1 MPAQVHPTNEEVN
14 AMPAERKT
22 LMQANGVETAVE
34 SAEYFINKG
43 YLDHLVDYSPI
54 PLQSYEQN
62 YRYIRL
68 CQIEKIVYDKDEN
81 VIDKLVSVYGALSQ
95 FVNHVVLLVVGE
107 KTGVKLYLGVRSK
120 RHTSVAEGIL
130 ADAFV
135 ANFPGSSLKV
145 VKNTEDIEKIIGA
158 AIDDQED
165 EFSDDGLSVECISVT
180 PSMRGEKQ
188 EAFVQGLEKF
198 VDTMHG
204 QEYVCEI
211 IASPL
216 SRDETDSRRRGYE
229 DIAAAL
235 SPFEKTTLAQGQTDT
250 KTLSEGITDT
260 VSSTISKGI
269 SMATGTTSGFSKG
282 KQSGFN
288 LGASF
293 LVNFGFSE
301 GTNESVN
308 SGKSRTETETETEAK
323 QTGRSTQL
331 SRATSEGTSETCTTE
346 YKNKSVEELLK
357 KLDLNLERLREG
369 DSYGLWDCAVYM
381 ISRKKQTVAIAS
393 GTFKSL
399 MLGEKSSADRAHT
412 NFVSTERKEAV
423 SAILSSLRYFEHPRF
438 RVPASNM
445 VEEQIIRPTNI
456 VNGHELPL
464 FLSMPRHSL
473 PGIVV
478 TEMTGF
484 GRNVLSMSQSPK
496 IQIGNIYYMDQEEET
511 PVELDVDS
519 LTAHC
524 FITGSTGSGKSNTVY
539 TLLEKIGS
547 LEPVIP
553 FLVIEPAKG
562 EYRKHFGTLPG
573 IKVFCTNSAHGQ
585 LLKINPFRFP
595 KEIHILE
602 HLDRLVEIFNACWEM
617 YAAMPAILKDA
628 IERSYI
634 AKGWDLLN
642 SVYTKNGPP
651 SFPTFTDLLI
661 ELPKVIKQSSYS
673 SDTQGDYTGALVTRV
688 NSLTNGIY
696 GQIFCDDFDIPD
708 CDLFDSNTIVD
719 LSRVGSTETKSLIMG
734 MIVLHLTEYRMSSP
748 IPMNSA
754 LRHVTVLEEAHNLLK
769 NTAGI
774 RGTAGNQVIAKSVE
788 MIVNSIAEM
797 RTYGE
802 GFLIVDQSPTSVDI
816 AAVKN
821 TNTKIVMRLPEKDDC
836 ALVGRSVSLKEG
848 QIEELSRL
856 KVGKA
861 VVMQSNWSEAVLAQ
875 IFPANKKYEHIE
887 PPLQYSS
894 IKAFRAVVL
903 SSLLREYALSDSY
916 NVNKIL
922 EAIET
927 FDIRESAKESMKR
940 TIKSLCGILDKE
952 FDSLLLGRSLVRI
965 AGCSD
970 AFRIASDQLKINAN
984 PPEDRTGI
992 VYTSDSVGQWHSRI
1006 KRTIDQYVVLDDQC
1020 RNIMIQYM
1028 IYAQRFE
1035 KHEIDYNTLY
1045 HDIYEIR

>member
-1 MPAQVHPTNEEVN
+1 MPEERN
-14 AMPAERKT
+14 S
-22 LMQANGVETAVE
+22 LMHANGVEVAVE

-43 YLDHLVDYSPI
+43 YMDHLVDYTPI
-54 PLQSYEQN
+54 PLPKYDQS

-68 CQIEKIVYDKDEN
+68 CQIEKIVYDKEED

-95 FVNHVVLLVVGE
+95 FVNHVVLFIVGE
-107 KTGVKLYLGVRSK
+107 KAGVTLYLGVRSK
-120 RHTSVAEGIL
+120 RHISIAEGIL
-130 ADAFV
+130 ADAFI
-135 ANFPGSSLKV
+135 ANFPGSFLKV
-145 VKNTEDIEKIIGA
+145 VKSPEEIERIIGD
-158 AIDDQED
+158 AIDDHDD

-198 VDTMHG
+198 IDTMRG

-229 DIAAAL
+229 EIAAAL

-250 KTLSEGITDT
+250 RTLSEGITDT
-260 VSSTISKGI
+260 VSTTISKGI

-293 LVNFGFSE
+293 LVNFGFNE

-323 QTGRSTQL
+323 QSGRSTQI
-331 SRATSEGTSETCTTE
+331 SRASSEGTSETCTTE

-369 DSYGLWDCAVYM
+369 DSYGLWECAAYM
-381 ISRKKQTVAIAS
+381 ISKRKQTVAIAS

-399 MLGEKSSADRAHT
+399 MLGEKSNAERAHT

-423 SAILSSLRYFEHPRF
+423 SAILSSLRFFEHPRF
-438 RVPASNM
+438 RVPASDI
-445 VEEQIIRPTNI
+445 VEEQIVRPTNI

-473 PGIVV
+473 PGVVV

-484 GRNVLSMSQSPK
+484 GRNVFSSTK
-496 IQIGNIYYMDQEEET
+496 GETIQIGNIYYMDQVEET
-511 PVELDVDS
+511 PVDLDVDS

-539 TLLEKIGS
+539 SLLERLGS
-547 LEPVIP
+547 LKSAIP

-562 EYRKHFGTLPG
+562 EYRKHFGALPG

-595 KEIHILE
+595 EEVHILE

-642 SVYTKNGPP
+642 SVYTKSGDP
-651 SFPTFTDLLI
+651 SFPTFADLLT

-673 SDTQGDYTGALVTRV
+673 ADTQGDYTGALVTRV

-708 CDLFDSNTIVD
+708 NELFDSNTIVD

-734 MIVLHLTEYRMSSP
+734 MLVLHLTEYRMSSP
-748 IPMNSA
+748 IPMNSG

-769 NTAGI
+769 NTAGQH
-774 RGTAGNQVIAKSVE
+774 GTAGNQVVAKSVE

-802 GFLIVDQSPTSVDI
+802 GFFIVDQSPTSVDI

-836 ALVGRSVSLKEG
+836 DLVGRSVSLKDG

-875 IFPANKKYEHIE
+875 IFPADNRHEYVES
-887 PPLQYSS
+887 PLQYSE
-894 IKAFRAVVL
+894 IKAFRGVVL
-903 SSLLREYALSDSY
+903 SALLQEYALSDSY
-916 NVNKIL
+916 NANAIL
-922 EAIET
+922 EAIER

-952 FDSLLLGRSLVRI
+952 FDSLLLGRTLVRI

-970 AFRIASDQLKINAN
+970 AFRIASDQLKININ
-984 PPEDRTGI
+984 PPAERVGI
-992 VYTSDSVGQWHSRI
+992 VYTSDSVDQWHSRV
-1006 KRTIDQYVVLDDQC
+1006 KKTIDQYVTLDDQC

-1035 KHEIDYNTLY
+1035 KHEIDYNTIY

>member
-1 MPAQVHPTNEEVN
+1 MAIEQKTIIHPNSVDN
-14 AMPAERKT
+14 
-22 LMQANGVETAVE
+22 AVE
-34 SAEYFINKG
+34 SAEYFINKS
-43 YLDHLVDYSPI
+43 YLDHLVDYVPI
-54 PLQSYEQN
+54 PLQESEQSF
-62 YRYIRL
+62 RYIRL
-68 CQIEKIVYDKDEN
+68 CQIEKIVYDKDED

-95 FVNHVVLLVVGE
+95 FVNHVVLFIVGE
-107 KTGVKLYLGVRSK
+107 KSGVKLYLGVRSK
-120 RHTSVAEGIL
+120 RHISVAEGIM
-130 ADAFV
+130 ADAFI
-135 ANFPGSSLKV
+135 ANFPGSSLKTYGS
-145 VKNTEDIEKIIGA
+145 VKDTRDIESIICNA
-158 AIDDQED
+158 LDNQDD
-165 EFSDDGLSVECISVT
+165 EFSDEGLSVECISVT

-198 VDTMHG
+198 IDTMHG

-216 SRDETDSRRRGYE
+216 SRDDTDSRRRGYE
-229 DIAAAL
+229 DISAAL
-235 SPFEKTTLAQGQTDT
+235 SPFAKTTLAQGQTDT

-260 VSSTISKGI
+260 VSTTISKGI
-269 SMATGTTSGFSKG
+269 SLATGTTSGFSKG

-293 LVNFGFSE
+293 LVNFGFNE

-308 SGKSRTETETETEAK
+308 SSKNKTETETDTEAK
-323 QTGRSTQL
+323 QTGRSTQI
-331 SRATSEGTSETCTTE
+331 SRASSTGTSETCTTE

-357 KLDLNLERLREG
+357 KLDMNLERLREG
-369 DSYGLWDCAVYM
+369 DSYGLWECAAYM
-381 ISRKKQTVAIAS
+381 VSRKKQTVAIAS

-399 MLGEKSSADRAHT
+399 MLGEKSNTDRAHV

-423 SAILSSLRYFEHPRF
+423 NSILSSLRYFEHPRF
-438 RVPASNM
+438 RIPAGDM
-445 VEEQIIRPTNI
+445 VAEQIIRPTNI

-473 PGIVV
+473 PGVVV

-484 GRNVLSMSQSPK
+484 GRNVFSSTMDKK
-496 IQIGNIYYMDQEEET
+496 INIGNIYYMDQSEDT
-511 PVELDVDS
+511 PVDLDVDS

-539 TLLEKIGS
+539 TLLEKLGKQ
-547 LEPVIP
+547 EPPIP

-562 EYRKHFGTLPG
+562 EYRKHFGAFPG
-573 IKVFCTNSAHGQ
+573 IKVFCTNAAHGQ

-595 KEIHILE
+595 EEVHILE

-628 IERSYI
+628 IERAYI

-642 SVYTKNGPP
+642 SVYTKSGDP
-651 SFPTFTDLLI
+651 SYPTFADLLL

-673 SDTQGDYTGALVTRV
+673 ADTQGDYTGALVTRV

-696 GQIFCDDFDIPD
+696 GQIFCDDFDVPEEE
-708 CDLFDSNTIVD
+708 LFDSNTIID

-734 MIVLHLTEYRMSSP
+734 MLVLHLTEYRMSSP
-748 IPMNSA
+748 IPMNSG

-769 NTAGI
+769 NTASHT
-774 RGTAGNQVIAKSVE
+774 GTAGNQVVAKSVE

-802 GFLIVDQSPTSVDI
+802 GFFIVDQSPTSVDI

-836 ALVGRSVSLKEG
+836 DLVGRSVSLKDG
-848 QIEELSRL
+848 QITELSRL

-875 IFPANKKYEHIE
+875 ILPANKEYEFVE
-887 PPLQYSS
+887 APLSYQEM
-894 IKAFRAVVL
+894 KEFRSVVL
-903 SSLLREYALSDSY
+903 STLLREYALSDSY
-916 NVNKIL
+916 SVNNVL
-922 EAIET
+922 DVIEQ
-927 FDIRESAKESMKR
+927 FDIRTSAKEAMKR
-940 TIKSLCGILDKE
+940 TINSLCGILDRK
-952 FDSLLLGRSLVRI
+952 FDSLLLGRSLIHI
-965 AGCSD
+965 AGCAD
-970 AFRIASDQLKINAN
+970 AFRMASKMLKIN
-984 PPEDRTGI
+984 PTPSDGREGV
-992 VYTSDSVGQWHSRI
+992 VYTTDSIDEWHQHL
-1006 KRTIDQYVVLDDQC
+1006 KRVIEQYVVLDEPC

-1028 IYAQRFE
+1028 VYAQRFE

>member
-1 MPAQVHPTNEEVN
+1 MPLERISLAQSS
-14 AMPAERKT
+14 
-22 LMQANGVETAVE
+22 GVENAVE

-43 YLDHLVDYSPI
+43 YLDHLVDYAPI
-54 PLQSYEQN
+54 PLQSYDQN

-68 CQIEKIVYDKDEN
+68 CQIEKIVYDREED

-95 FVNHVVLLVVGE
+95 FVNHVVLLVIGE
-107 KTGVKLYLGVRSK
+107 KSGVKLFLGVRSK
-120 RHTSVAEGIL
+120 RHISVAEGIL
-130 ADAFV
+130 ADAFI
-135 ANFPGSSLKV
+135 ANFPGSSIRTI
-145 VKNTEDIEKIIGA
+145 KNPDEIERIIGNT
-158 AIDDQED
+158 IDDKGD
-165 EFSDDGLSVECISVT
+165 DFSDDGLSVECISVT
-180 PSMRGEKQ
+180 PSMRGEKN

-198 VDTMHG
+198 IDTMRG

-216 SRDETDSRRRGYE
+216 NRDETDSRRRGYE

-235 SPFEKTTLAQGQTDT
+235 SPFEKTTFAQGQTDT
-250 KTLSEGITDT
+250 RTLSEGITDT

-293 LVNFGFSE
+293 LVNFGFNE
-301 GTNESVN
+301 GTSESVN
-308 SGKSRTETETETEAK
+308 SGKSRTETEIETEAK
-323 QTGRSTQL
+323 QTGRSAQV
-331 SRATSEGTSETCTTE
+331 SRASSEGTSETCTTE
-346 YKNKSVEELLK
+346 YKNKSVEELIK

-369 DSYGLWDCAVYM
+369 DSYGLWDCAAYM
-381 ISRKKQTVAIAS
+381 ISQRKQTVAIAS

-399 MLGEKSSADRAHT
+399 MLGEKSNADRAHT

-438 RVPASNM
+438 RVPASNII
-445 VEEQIIRPTNI
+445 EEQIIRPTNI
-456 VNGHELPL
+456 INGHELPL

-473 PGIVV
+473 PGVVV

-484 GRNVLSMSQSPK
+484 GRNVFSSSK
-496 IQIGNIYYMDQEEET
+496 SRRVQIGNIYYMDQ
-511 PVELDVDS
+511 VEDTSVDLDIDS

-539 TLLEKIGS
+539 TLLERLIS
-547 LEPVIP
+547 LEPVVP

-562 EYRKHFGTLPG
+562 EYRKHFGGLPG
-573 IKVFCTNSAHGQ
+573 VKVFCTNVAHGQ

-634 AKGWDLLN
+634 SKGWDLLN
-642 SVYTKNGPP
+642 SVYTKKGDP
-651 SFPTFTDLLI
+651 SFPTFSDLLT

-734 MIVLHLTEYRMSSP
+734 MLVLHLTEYRMSSP
-748 IPMNSA
+748 IPMNSG

-769 NTAGI
+769 NTAGLH
-774 RGTAGNQVIAKSVE
+774 GTAGNQVIAKSVE

-802 GFLIVDQSPTSVDI
+802 GFFIVDQSPTSVDI
-816 AAVKN
+816 SAVKN

-836 ALVGRSVSLKEG
+836 NIVGRSVSLKES

-875 IFPANKKYEHIE
+875 IFPASNKYEYIE
-887 PPLQYSS
+887 TPLQYST
-894 IKAFRAVVL
+894 IKAFRSVVL
-903 SSLLREYALSDSY
+903 SALLQEYALSDSY
-916 NVNKIL
+916 NTNKIL
-922 EAIET
+922 EEIEV
-927 FDIRESAKESMKR
+927 FDIRKSAKESMKR
-940 TIKSLCGILDKE
+940 TIASLCGILNKE
-952 FDSLLLGRSLVRI
+952 FDSLLFGRTLVRI

-970 AFRIASDQLKINAN
+970 AFRIASTQLKVDVN
-984 PPEDRTGI
+984 PSEDRKGV
-992 VYTSDSVGQWHSRI
+992 VYTSDS
-1006 KRTIDQYVVLDDQC
+1006 IDQWRSYIRRTLEQYVSLDDQC

>member
-1 MPAQVHPTNEEVN
+1 MPDGNLRPAQTHS
-14 AMPAERKT
+14 
-22 LMQANGVETAVE
+22 LETAVE
-34 SAEYFINKG
+34 AAQYFINKE
-43 YLDHLVDYSPI
+43 YLDRLADYSPI
-54 PLQSYEQN
+54 PLPAIDRSF
-62 YRYIRL
+62 RYMRL
-68 CQIEKIVYDKDEN
+68 CRIEKIIYDKDED
-81 VIDKLVSVYGALSQ
+81 VIDKLISVYGALSQ
-95 FVNHVVLLVVGE
+95 FVDHVVLLVVGE
-107 KTGVKLYLGVRSK
+107 KNGVSLYLGVRSK
-120 RHTSVAEGIL
+120 RHVSVAEGIL

-135 ANFPGSSLKV
+135 ANFPGSSLQLIKSPDEV
-145 VKNTEDIEKIIGA
+145 GKIIQS
-158 AIDDQED
+158 AIEEED
-165 EFSDDGLSVECISVT
+165 GFADDGLSVECISVT
-180 PSMRGEKQ
+180 PSLRGEKK

-198 VDTMHG
+198 IDTMRGH
-204 QEYVCEI
+204 EYVCEI

-229 DIAAAL
+229 EIATAL
-235 SPFEKTTLAQGQTDT
+235 SPFEKTTFAQGQNDT
-250 KTLSEGITDT
+250 RTLSEGITDT
-260 VSSTISKGI
+260 VTSTISKGI
-269 SMATGTTSGFSKG
+269 SMATGSTSGFSKG
-282 KQSGFN
+282 KQHGFN
-288 LGASF
+288 LGTTF

-308 SGKSRTETETETEAK
+308 QSKTRTETETDMKATA
-323 QTGRSTQL
+323 TGKSTQI
-331 SRATSEGTSETCTTE
+331 SRATAEGTSETCTTD
-346 YKNKSVEELLK
+346 YKNKSVEELMK

-369 DSYGLWDCAVYM
+369 DSYGLWDCAAYM
-381 ISRKKQTVAIAS
+381 ISGKKQTVAIAS

-399 MLGEKSSADRAHT
+399 MLGEKSSADRAHA
-412 NFVSTERKEAV
+412 NFVSTERREAV
-423 SAILSSLRYFEHPRF
+423 NAILSSLRYFEHPLF
-438 RVPASNM
+438 RVPAGEAA
-445 VEEQIIRPTNI
+445 EEQIVRPTNI

-464 FLSMPRHSL
+464 LLSIPRHSL
-473 PGIVV
+473 PGVVV

-484 GRNVLSMSQSPK
+484 GRNVFSTNKSQK
-496 IQIGNIYYMDQEEET
+496 IQIGNIYYMDQQEET

-539 TLLEKIGS
+539 TLLEKLGS
-547 LEPVIP
+547 LTPAVP

-562 EYRKHFGTLPG
+562 EYRRHFGALPG
-573 IKVFCTNSAHGQ
+573 IRVFCTNAAHGQ

-595 KEIHILE
+595 EEIHILE

-628 IERSYI
+628 IERAYI

-642 SVYTKNGPP
+642 SVYTKKGDPV
-651 SFPTFTDLLI
+651 FPTFTDLLA

-673 SDTQGDYTGALVTRV
+673 ADTQGDYTGALVTRV
-688 NSLTNGIY
+688 HSLTNGIY

-708 CDLFDSNTIVD
+708 EELFESNTIID

-734 MIVLHLTEYRMSSP
+734 MLVLRLTEYRMSSA
-748 IPMNSA
+748 IPMNSG

-769 NTAGI
+769 NVNGI

-802 GFLIVDQSPTSVDI
+802 GFFIVDQSPTSVDI

-836 ALVGRSVSLKEG
+836 DLIGRSVSLKEG

-861 VVMQSNWSEAVLAQ
+861 VVMQNNWAEAVLAQ
-875 IFPANKKYEHIE
+875 IFRADGKYETAE
-887 PPLQYSS
+887 APLTYPE
-894 IKAFRAVVL
+894 IKAFRSAVVTA
-903 SSLLREYALSDSY
+903 LLKEYALSDSCSAAH
-916 NVNKIL
+916 VIQ
-922 EAIET
+922 AIES
-927 FDIRESAKESMKR
+927 FDIRVSAKESMKR
-940 TIKSLCGILDKE
+940 TIKSLCGLLDKE
-952 FDSLLLGRSLVRI
+952 FDSLLLGRALIRI

-970 AFRIASDQLKINAN
+970 AFRIASEKLKVDTA
-984 PPEDRTGI
+984 PPAERHGV
-992 VYTSDSVGQWHSRI
+992 VYTGKSVDHWHSQM
-1006 KRTIDQYVVLDDQC
+1006 KRTLGQYVALDDAC
-1020 RNIMIQYM
+1020 RNVMLQYM

-1035 KHEIDYNTLY
+1035 KHDIDYNTLY

>member
-1 MPAQVHPTNEEVN
+1 MDGEHNVL
-14 AMPAERKT
+14 K
-22 LMQANGVETAVE
+22 QASDVEAAIE
-34 SAEYFINKG
+34 AAEYFINKE
-43 YLDHLVDYSPI
+43 YLDYLVDYAPI
-54 PLQSYEQN
+54 PIQSFDQN

-68 CQIEKIVYDKDEN
+68 CQIEKIVYDKNED
-81 VIDKLVSVYGALSQ
+81 VLDKLVSVYGGLSQ
-95 FVNHVVLLVVGE
+95 FVNHVVLLIVGE
-107 KTGVKLYLGVRSK
+107 KSGVKLYIGVRSK
-120 RHTSVAEGIL
+120 RHITIAEGIL

-145 VKNTEDIEKIIGA
+145 LKNPEEIGRIISD
-158 AIDDQED
+158 AIGDQED
-165 EFSDDGLSVECISVT
+165 EFSDDSLSVECISVT
-180 PSMRGEKQ
+180 PSLRGGKKQ
-188 EAFVQGLEKF
+188 DAFVQGLEKF
-198 VDTMHG
+198 VDTMRG

-229 DIAAAL
+229 EIAAAL
-235 SPFEKTTLAQGQTDT
+235 SPFEKTTFAQGQTDT
-250 KTLSEGITDT
+250 RTLSEGITDT
-260 VSSTISKGI
+260 VSTTISKGI

-293 LVNFGFSE
+293 LVNFGFNE

-308 SGKSRTETETETEAK
+308 SGKSRTETETETETK
-323 QTGRSTQL
+323 QIGRSTQS
-331 SRATSEGTSETCTTE
+331 SRASSKGTSETCTTE

-357 KLDLNLERLREG
+357 KLNLNLERLREG
-369 DSYGLWDCAVYM
+369 DSYGLWDCAAYM

-399 MLGEKSSADRAHT
+399 MLGEKSNAERAHA
-412 NFVSTERKEAV
+412 NFVSAERDEAV
-423 SAILSSLRYFEHPRF
+423 RAILSSLRYFEHPRF

-456 VNGHELPL
+456 VNGYELPL

-473 PGIVV
+473 PGVLV

-484 GRNVLSMSQSPK
+484 GRNVFSSSKSQK
-496 IQIGNIYYMDQEEET
+496 IQIGNIFYMDQVEET
-511 PVELDVDS
+511 PVDLDVDS

-539 TLLEKIGS
+539 TLLEKLGS
-547 LEPVIP
+547 LNTPIP

-562 EYRKHFGTLPG
+562 EYRKHFGILPG

-595 KEIHILE
+595 EEVHILE

-628 IERSYI
+628 IERAYI

-642 SVYTKNGPP
+642 SIYMKKGEP
-651 SFPTFTDLLI
+651 SFPTFADLLV

-708 CDLFDSNTIVD
+708 SDLFDSNTIVD
-719 LSRVGSTETKSLIMG
+719 LSRVGSIETKSLIMG
-734 MIVLHLTEYRMSSP
+734 MLVLRLTEYRMSSP
-748 IPMNSA
+748 IPMNSG

-769 NTAGI
+769 NTTGQ
-774 RGTAGNQVIAKSVE
+774 RGTAGNQVVAKSVE

-802 GFLIVDQSPTSVDI
+802 GFFIVDQSPTSVDI

-821 TNTKIVMRLPEKDDC
+821 TNTKIIMRLPEKDDC
-836 ALVGRSVSLKEG
+836 ELVGRSVSLKEG
-848 QIEELSRL
+848 QREELSRL

-875 IFPANKKYEHIE
+875 IFRADNKYEHIE
-887 PPLQYSS
+887 VPLQHSA
-894 IKAFRAVVL
+894 IKAFRSVVL
-903 SSLLREYALSDSY
+903 SALLREYALSDNY
-916 NVNKIL
+916 NVNKVIEEI
-922 EAIET
+922 EA
-927 FDIRESAKESMKR
+927 FDIRQSAKESIKR
-940 TIKSLCGILDKE
+940 TVISLCGILDKE
-952 FDSLLLGRSLVRI
+952 FDSLLFGRTLIRI

-970 AFRIASDQLKINAN
+970 AFRIASDQLKIDTKS
-984 PPEDRTGI
+984 PENRIGVI
-992 VYTSDSVGQWHSRI
+992 YTSDSIEQWRSQI
-1006 KRTIDQYVVLDDQC
+1006 KKTIEQYVSLDDQC
-1020 RNIMIQYM
+1020 RNIMLQYM
-1028 IYAQRFE
+1028 VYAQRFE
-1035 KHEIDYNTLY
+1035 RHEIDYNTLY

>member
-1 MPAQVHPTNEEVN
+1 MANMEIMTDRRGTV
-14 AMPAERKT
+14 AE
-22 LMQANGVETAVE
+22 AVE

-43 YLDHLVDYSPI
+43 YLDHLVDYSVVPM
-54 PLQSYEQN
+54 QSNEQS

-68 CQIEKIVYDKDEN
+68 CQVEKIIYDKDED
-81 VIDKLVSVYGALSQ
+81 VVDKLVSVYGALAQ
-95 FVNHVVLLVVGE
+95 FVNHVVLFIVGN
-107 KTGVKLYLGVRSK
+107 KAGVKLYLGVRSK
-120 RHTSVAEGIL
+120 RHISVAEGIL

-135 ANFPGSSLKV
+135 ANFPGSTLTLI
-145 VKNTEDIEKIIGA
+145 KNPEEIAKIIDG
-158 AIDDQED
+158 AIDGTDIDIQEN
-165 EFSDDGLSVECISVT
+165 ELSVECISVT
-180 PSMRGEKQ
+180 PSMRGDKKD
-188 EAFVQGLEKF
+188 AFVQGLEKF
-198 VDTMHG
+198 IDTMRG
-204 QEYVCEI
+204 EEYVCEI

-216 SRDETDSRRRGYE
+216 GRDEADSRRRGYE

-250 KTLSEGITDT
+250 RTLSEGITDT
-260 VSSTISKGI
+260 VSTTISKGI

-293 LVNFGFSE
+293 LVNFGFNE

-308 SGKSRTETETETEAK
+308 SSKTRTETETETEAK
-323 QTGRSTQL
+323 QTGRSTQI
-331 SRATSEGTSETCTTE
+331 SRATAEGTSETCTTE
-346 YKNKSVEELLK
+346 YKNKSVEEILK
-357 KLDLNLERLREG
+357 KLDTSLERLREG
-369 DSYGLWDCAVYM
+369 DSYGLWDCAAYM

-399 MLGEKSSADRAHT
+399 MLGEKSNSDRSHANFISA
-412 NFVSTERKEAV
+412 EREEKVA
-423 SAILSSLRYFEHPRF
+423 AILGSLRYFEHPRF
-438 RVPASNM
+438 RVPASGM
-445 VEEQIIRPTNI
+445 VEEQIVRPTNL

-473 PGIVV
+473 PGVVV

-484 GRNVLSMSQSPK
+484 GRNVFSEVTTRK
-496 IQIGNIYYMDQEEET
+496 INIGNIFYMDQLEEST
-511 PVELDVDS
+511 VNLDVDS

-539 TLLEKIGS
+539 TLLEGLS
-547 LEPVIP
+547 QLDNPVP

-562 EYRKHFGTLPG
+562 EYRKHFGGFPG
-573 IKVFCTNSAHGQ
+573 VKVFCTNASHGQ

-595 KEIHILE
+595 EEIHILE

-628 IERSYI
+628 IERAYI
-634 AKGWDLLN
+634 SRGWDLLN
-642 SVYTKNGPP
+642 SVFTKKGTP
-651 SFPTFTDLLI
+651 SFPTFSDLLS

-673 SDTQGDYTGALVTRV
+673 ADTQGDYTGALVTRV

-696 GQIFCDDFDIPD
+696 GQIFCDDFDVSD
-708 CDLFDSNTIVD
+708 DELFDGNTIID
-719 LSRVGSTETKSLIMG
+719 LSRVGSSETKSLIMG
-734 MIVLHLTEYRMSSP
+734 MLVLHLTEYRMSSP

-769 NTAGI
+769 NTSNQ

-802 GFLIVDQSPTSVDI
+802 GFFIVDQSPTSVDI

-836 ALVGRSVSLKEG
+836 DLIGRSVSLREG

-856 KVGKA
+856 KVGTA
-861 VVMQSNWSEAVLAQ
+861 VVMQSNWAEAVLAQ
-875 IFPANKKYEHIE
+875 IFRADDRYEVSE
-887 PPLQYSS
+887 DPLDYAT
-894 IKAFRAVVL
+894 IKAFRSAVL
-903 SSLLREYALSDSY
+903 TALLKEYALSDSY
-916 NVNKIL
+916 NIGHI
-922 EAIET
+922 IEVIES
-927 FDIRESAKESMKR
+927 FDIRISAKDSMKR
-940 TIKSLCGILDKE
+940 TIMNLCGLLNKE
-952 FDSLLLGRSLVRI
+952 FDSLLFGRALVRL

-970 AFRIASDQLKINAN
+970 AFRITADQLKVN
-984 PPEDRTGI
+984 PEQAVEKSG
-992 VYTSDSVGQWHSRI
+992 VSYTSESVEQWHSKV
-1006 KRTIDQYVVLDDQC
+1006 KRTIGQYVTLDDQC
-1020 RNIMIQYM
+1020 RNIMLQYI